1 MFKQKC
7 NKSDVDIQI
16 LHIHSLYVVFFLL
29 GVTISLSALLSNFI
43 CYLRLFL
50 TMTFIT
56 INYNDMSFKNV
67 KYTRNLLNLKKAHF
81 VESYSNNLSL
91 AQTFNS

>member
-1 MFKQKC
+1 
-7 NKSDVDIQI
+7 
-16 LHIHSLYVVFFLL
+16 
-29 GVTISLSALLSNFI
+29 
-43 CYLRLFL
+43 
-50 TMTFIT
+50 MTFIT

-67 KYTRNLLNLKKAHF
+67 KDTRNLLNFRKAHF

>member
-1 MFKQKC
+1 MQVGC
-7 NKSDVDIQI
+7 RYSNPS
-16 LHIHSLYVVFFLL
+16 HSLIICRFLFTL
-29 GVTISLSALLSNFI
+29 GVKISLSALLSNFI
-43 CYLRLFL
+43 CYLRMFL

-67 KYTRNLLNLKKAHF
+67 KDTRNLLNLKKAHF